1 MSENK
6 RNLTEKEEYY
16 KLITD
21 EKSNHIETNA
31 NGAGSQC
38 VRRKNIGILSF
49 RERYLSLRKNSNPC
63 GLLFFVAANRV
74 LTVLSVAPLCESAP
88 SGRARI
94 PLSPQK

>member
-1 MSENK
+1 MMSENK

-38 VRRKNIGILSF
+38 VRRKNIGSLSF
-49 RERYLSLRKNSNPC
+49 RKKYFSFCILVQMGTFGFPFVLSDNQHLINLSL
-63 GLLFFVAANRV
+63 L
-74 LTVLSVAPLCESAP
+74 P
-88 SGRARI
+88 SICR
-94 PLSPQK
+94 